1 MNPSQYVSVGA
12 GTSLLAEVLMYLT
25 HWPLQP
31 LTEPQAA
38 AFAGLLVLLFGSC
51 HGIVNAFLK
60 KEGIDPPA
68 TPPVEPPHAA

>member
-12 GTSLLAEVLMYLT
+12 GTSLLAEVYLYLS

-31 LTEPQAA
+31 FTEAQAA
-38 AFAGLLVLLFGSC
+38 AFAGLTILIAGSC

-60 KEGIDPPA
+60 KEGLAPADPE
-68 TPPVEPPHAA
+68 TPHA